1 MTLSR
6 RRFCL
11 GTGAVLASP
20 FVLAQQ
26 PQAVRRI
33 GVLTTSGE
41 RGNFPRTF
49 PAHLRKF
56 GYEEGKNLLIEWRL
70 EAVDSARLHKYAD
83 ELVRLRPEL
92 IVAHNNESVA
102 ALKRATQTIPL
113 IMVTAWEPVAN
124 GFVNNLA
131 RPDGNITGAVW
142 VGAEHTGKVVQL
154 IAEALPKVKRIAVL
168 RDPTFPKSE
177 LAWQAGEKV
186 AKSVGVTVDD
196 FHAARLEDL
205 DDALKRIAARKADA
219 ILVGGDAVSF
229 AAPARI
235 IEFAIERK
243 LPVFASNAFFVD
255 RGALMAH
262 APITAAIYERGASY
276 VDRILRGAKP
286 GDLPVELP
294 TVFELAFN
302 AKTARAIGYTVPH
315 SLLARVDRV
324 IE

>member
-6 RRFCL
+6 RRFSV
-11 GTGAVLASP
+11 GTVAVLASP

-33 GVLTTSGE
+33 GVLTTSGQK
-41 RGNFPRTF
+41 GGFPRTF

-56 GYEEGKNLLIEWRL
+56 GYEEGKNLQIEWRL
-70 EAVDSARLHKYAD
+70 EAVDPARLHRYAE
-83 ELVRLRPEL
+83 ELVGLRPEL
-92 IVAHNNESVA
+92 IVAHNNEPVA
-102 ALKRATQTIPL
+102 AIKRVTQTIPVVM
-113 IMVTAWEPVAN
+113 ITAWEPVAN
-124 GFVNNLA
+124 GFVDSLA
-131 RPDGNITGAVW
+131 RPGGNITGAVW

-154 IAEALPKVKRIAVL
+154 IKEALPKTKRIAVL

-177 LAWQAGEKV
+177 LGWQASETV
-186 AKSVGVTVDD
+186 AKSVGVMLDD
-196 FHAARLEDL
+196 FHVTRAEDL
-205 DDALKRIAARKADA
+205 DDTLRKIAARKPDA
-219 ILVGGDAVSF
+219 MLLGGDAVTF

-235 IEFAIERK
+235 AEFAIERK
-243 LPVFASNAFFVD
+243 LPVFSSNAFFVE

-302 AKTARAIGYTVPH
+302 AKTARAIGYTIPQ
-315 SLLARVDRV
+315 SLSVRVDRV
-324 IE
+324 VE